1 MTTDDGEPEEPTGRP
16 SLRVVARDRRVWA
29 ILGIVAAVLV
39 CCCSVAVGLTISWAG
54 GLLGAG

>member
-1 MTTDDGEPEEPTGRP
+1 MSTDDGQPEEPARRP
-16 SLRVVARDRRVWA
+16 SLRAVAGDRRVWA

-39 CCCSVAVGLTISWAG
+39 CCCSAAVGLVISWSS